1 MAGDTNNMSGRNP
14 RDCSSQKRMRSS
26 NDCSTQSNKRSSVF
40 RQSGENTN
48 TPQTNEKRSVLL
60 PLKRVFSTVLVD
72 VTNTVHST
80 PTELQS
86 GILTTFDLLKDKQNH
101 QEVCNLAN
109 STRPSNKQTQPN
121 LNNSGLTW
129 QSYEGHSSRNDS
141 STSNKRRCADILP
154 TNLFKA
160 FSISKSTEK
169 HTATTS
175 SPRGQQGFL
184 DETNI
189 DADSENLCP
198 FEDQGF
204 QIYDI
209 SSEEE
214 ETNYEDHS
222 DYETTTLPQEEISV
236 QTVQD
241 DERAQPTIAF
251 KYHTDNSKLHTALR
265 KALTDGNLKSSRSRS
280 LGVFIK
286 FKEQG
291 FGWASR
297 LVHYMLG
304 FKIWTLRRSMRCGL
318 VGPEPLR
325 FSLLEFENLTGLN
338 REYIEDL
345 ETPKCGVTRDGFFT
359 GIFGSSS
366 EAGPTLDRIIATEEI
381 AGIGRGKIMA
391 ARVPLHLHWI
401 H

>member
-1 MAGDTNNMSGRNP
+1 
-14 RDCSSQKRMRSS
+14 MRSS

-40 RQSGENTN
+40 RQSGENIN

-60 PLKRVFSTVLVD
+60 PLKRVFSTVLGD

-86 GILTTFDLLKDKQNH
+86 GIFNH
-101 QEVCNLAN
+101 IRSVERQTESSRVNLSN
-109 STRPSNKQTQPN
+109 STRPSNTQTQPN

-141 STSNKRRCADILP
+141 STSNKRRCADIRP

-160 FSISKSTEK
+160 FSISESTEK

-189 DADSENLCP
+189 EADSENLCP

-241 DERAQPTIAF
+241 DERAQVLKMATIF
-251 KYHTDNSKLHTALR
+251 QNIFQDKPMKKGWTKSKRPGR
-265 KALTDGNLKSSRSRS
+265 KARVKAEFSANKSESGS
-280 LGVFIK
+280 
-286 FKEQG
+286 
-291 FGWASR
+291 A
-297 LVHYMLG
+297 
-304 FKIWTLRRSMRCGL
+304 
-318 VGPEPLR
+318 P
-325 FSLLEFENLTGLN
+325 
-338 REYIEDL
+338 
-345 ETPKCGVTRDGFFT
+345 
-359 GIFGSSS
+359 SSS
-366 EAGPTLDRIIATEEI
+366 FVSEAPLLLQDNEPNEAASTPSSKRKNEENKDTPDKTSTSKKLCTKVI
-381 AGIGRGKIMA
+381 KKEKK
-391 ARVPLHLHWI
+391 
-401 H
+401 